1 MMPRTATRLIKAWFW
16 KLKKGCCGGVVAA
29 GGKAFAAAPAG
40 RTVGFTLVTVEAASA
55 LAVTG
60 VGAGREGKGAEDCS
74 EALILNKSPA
84 YRFGNHKL
92 HFTIIKYHWDSQ
104 A

>member
-1 MMPRTATRLIKAWFW
+1 MSVKLNATVRYVKMMPRTATRLIKAWFW
-16 KLKKGCCGGVVAA
+16 KLKKGCCGRVVAA
-29 GGKAFAAAPAG
+29 GVVVGKAFAAAPAG

-60 VGAGREGKGAEDCS
+60 VGAGRGGKGAEDCS

-84 YRFGNHKL
+84 
-92 HFTIIKYHWDSQ
+92 
-104 A
+104 